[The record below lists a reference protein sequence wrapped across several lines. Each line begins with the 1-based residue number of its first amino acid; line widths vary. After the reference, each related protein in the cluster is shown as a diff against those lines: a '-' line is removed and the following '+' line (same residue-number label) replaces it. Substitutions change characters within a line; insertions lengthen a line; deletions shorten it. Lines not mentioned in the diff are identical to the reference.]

1 MKKIFVMFLLTFC
14 LYANQVFV
22 GCEGNFYQ
30 SNGSVWILND
40 GVPYEYSDNPIGAI
54 VQSLYVNDNQ
64 LFVTVNGSHSI
75 EIFNIEEYSLEHILS
90 IDTNSSSPREMFVYG
105 DKLYFSNWYS
115 ADVKV
120 VDLNSWEIVDEIQ
133 MPGLPED
140 IVLLNDLLYV
150 SITMNYDW
158 TDGDKVV
165 SINPENNEIVS
176 TYDVGSGPGDMI
188 VHDDEVY
195 ISRTYYDDNWNAY
208 YGTSKINDLGEVILA
223 EYGGGTACG
232 GSVHSYQNNIYRAYN
247 GGIAKLDENLEI
259 LPETRIGN
267 FSPEDIYSVE
277 VIGDNIYFGLT
288 DFNAPDEVV
297 VLDALGN
304 IVEEYSVGVAP
315 GDFAFW
321 EPCEATGDL
330 NNDNDLNVFDI
341 IIAVSSIINN
351 NDFDCKA
358 DFNQDGIVNII
369 DVVEMVQ
376 EIFNID
382 SFFGAVNWI
391 DRHFPSLKIIDKLQ
405 APQYTK

>member
-105 DKLYFSNWYS
+105 DNLYVSNWYS
-115 ADVKV
+115 ADIKV
-120 VDLNSWEIVDEIQ
+120 IDLNSWEIVDEIQ

-176 TYDVGSGPGDMI
+176 NYDVGNGPGDML
-188 VHDDEVY
+188 VHNNEIY
-195 ISRTYYDDNWNAY
+195 ISRTYYDENWNAY

-223 EYGGGTACG
+223 EYGGGAACG
-232 GSVHSYQNNIYRAYN
+232 GSVHSYQSNIYRAYN
-247 GGIAKLDENLEI
+247 GGIARLDENLEI

-315 GDFAFW
+315 GDFAYW
-321 EPCEATGDL
+321 EPCEANGDL
-330 NNDNDLNVFDI
+330 NSDNDLNIFDI
-341 IIAVSSIINN
+341 IIAVSSIVNN
-351 NDFDCKA
+351 DDFDCKA